1 MFKSKAE
8 KQAKKLAKQQAKQA
22 EREENLRKANEFYE
36 RRTAEIKQASAERK
50 IKNDLFAEKV
60 GKKASDFV
68 EKAGN
73 KLADGVE
80 SVGTGVAQKIID
92 FGNAGLDR
100 VYTNFETYL
109 KTDHPHYYK
118 EISQIEDINE
128 KRKRM
133 DEIDKLLSGRK

>member
-8 KQAKKLAKQQAKQA
+8 KQAKKLVKQQAKQA
-22 EREENLRKANEFYE
+22 EREENLRKANEFAQKHE
-36 RRTAEIKQASAERK
+36 AMTKEKWDKREAK
-50 IKNDLFAEKV
+50 IQGFFD
-60 GKKASDFV
+60 KAGNKLADGV
-68 EKAGN
+68 EKAWY

-80 SVGTGVAQKIID
+80 SVGTGAAQKIID

-109 KTDHPHYYK
+109 KTDHPHYYE